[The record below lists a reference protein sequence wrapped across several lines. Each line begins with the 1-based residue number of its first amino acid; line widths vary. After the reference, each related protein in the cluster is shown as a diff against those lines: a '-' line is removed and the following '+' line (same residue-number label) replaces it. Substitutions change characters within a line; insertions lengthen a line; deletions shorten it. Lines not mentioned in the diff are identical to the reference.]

1 LPATA
6 FSEGAVE
13 ASLRDVVAS
22 WSSRWLLRAPAE
34 VSAVRMGEPE
44 RTTAAGL
51 GLRVQKQSFD
61 IEVAM
66 RGKRFLLEAAL
77 NVDLS
82 ESPLREGD
90 RRLLDALAEKIIDDL
105 AAHLEAA
112 LKPPAGEQEKTLRV
126 VIAAGANELVVVR
139 ATEDALVPL
148 IKAQCSKVRETSAAP
163 SNRLLALRQTPIVA
177 HAHLGQAEVALADL
191 DGLCIGDVLVL
202 DAAVSDPIELRL
214 ADCRSVIARGRLC
227 RSADNL
233 SIQL

>member
-1 LPATA
+1 
-6 FSEGAVE
+6 
-13 ASLRDVVAS
+13 
-22 WSSRWLLRAPAE
+22 
-34 VSAVRMGEPE
+34 
-44 RTTAAGL
+44 
-51 GLRVQKQSFD
+51 
-61 IEVAM
+61 M